1 MVVNLRK
8 KRGEKMNWFKK
19 KLETICSLVLERFLW
34 PRLDVKVVTVD
45 VIVPLQLTQICLGY
59 APAQRASVIQKELL

>member
-19 KLETICSLVLERFLW
+19 KWKQFKAWFWKDFYGR
-34 PRLDVKVVTVD
+34 D
-45 VIVPLQLTQICLGY
+45 
-59 APAQRASVIQKELL
+59 